1 MYRRLSIEILDD
13 FNAALVAIQH
23 ALNDPYA
30 PGVTLDEL
38 KKRVTTANDSFVA
51 MVASEIWESVD
62 STIKCVNFA
71 LDLCEFIDHYDYPS
85 DINANWHAKYSIA
98 KRSMQCIYD
107 KLNQISCRE
116 YALI

>member
-13 FNAALVAIQH
+13 FHAALVAIQH

-38 KKRVTTANDSFVA
+38 KKRVTTANDSYVA
-51 MVASEIWESVD
+51 MVASEIWEYVD

-71 LDLCEFIDHYDYPS
+71 LDLCEFIDHYDYPA
-85 DINANWHAKYSIA
+85 DNNDNWHAKYSIA
-98 KRSMQCIYD
+98 KQSLHSIYD
-107 KLNQISCRE
+107 KLYMISCNE
-116 YALI
+116 YAYI

>member
-1 MYRRLSIEILDD
+1 MYRRLSIEIMDE
-13 FNAALVAIQH
+13 FHAALVAIQH

-38 KKRVTTANDSFVA
+38 KKRVTAANDSYVA

-85 DINANWHAKYSIA
+85 DKNANWHAKYLAS
-98 KRSMQCIYD
+98 KRSLQSIYD
-107 KLNQISCRE
+107 KLYRISCSE
-116 YALI
+116 YSLI